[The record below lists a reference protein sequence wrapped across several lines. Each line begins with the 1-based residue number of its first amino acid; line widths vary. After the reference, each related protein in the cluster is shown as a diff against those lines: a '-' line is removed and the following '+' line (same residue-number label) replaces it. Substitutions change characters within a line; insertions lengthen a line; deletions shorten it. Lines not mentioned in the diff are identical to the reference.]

1 MSTLIKNGTLV
12 NEGVSRQGIITI
24 GDDGR
29 IASIGTE
36 APLAEDH
43 YDHVIDAAGCYVLP
57 GVIDEHVHFREPG
70 MTEKATIRSESR
82 AAAYGGVTSY
92 MEMPNTVPTTT
103 TEAAWEDKR
112 QRGRKD
118 SAVNY
123 AFYLG
128 ATNNNA
134 ETLRQA
140 DWQHTP
146 AIKLFMGSSTGN
158 MLVDRGE
165 ALKEVF
171 QLAAKLDI
179 PVVSHCE
186 DATLISENMRLT
198 KERYGEDPAVEH
210 HPEIRSEEACV
221 RSTALA
227 LQLATEAGARLHVAH
242 ISTARELEM
251 IAAHGDANITA
262 EAVTAHLLFTDKD
275 YQRLGTRIKCNP
287 AVKTAHDQ
295 KTLIEGLTD
304 GRILTIATD
313 HAPHLPSQ
321 KEGGC
326 ARAASGMPM
335 VQFSL
340 VAMLGLVDAGRITIE
355 QLVALMAHH
364 PAQYFHVRERGFLR
378 PGYHA
383 DIAIVRPDSPWT
395 LTKAEIQSPCGWS
408 PLEGKTF
415 RWRVEQTL
423 CNGHLVYDRGT
434 FDEGY
439 RGEELEFDRTK

>member
-12 NEGVSRQGIITI
+12 NEGVSIQGTITI

-70 MTEKATIRSESR
+70 MTDKATIRSESR

-186 DATLISENMRLT
+186 DATLISENMRLA

-295 KTLIEGLTD
+295 ETLIEGLTD

-313 HAPHLPSQ
+313 HAPHLSSQ
-321 KEGGC
+321 KRE
-326 ARAASGMPM
+326 AAHGPLRECPWC
-335 VQFSL
+335 SL
-340 VAMLGLVDAGRITIE
+340 A
-355 QLVALMAHH
+355 
-364 PAQYFHVRERGFLR
+364 
-378 PGYHA
+378 
-383 DIAIVRPDSPWT
+383 S
-395 LTKAEIQSPCGWS
+395 SPCWDWS
-408 PLEGKTF
+408 MRDGL
-415 RWRVEQTL
+415 RSSNWWRSWPTIRPNTSTSESAVFCAQATMPTL
-423 CNGHLVYDRGT
+423 PSCAPTVRG
-434 FDEGY
+434 
-439 RGEELEFDRTK
+439 R

>member
-12 NEGVSRQGIITI
+12 NEGVSRQGTITI

-70 MTEKATIRSESR
+70 MTDKATIRSESR

-171 QLAAKLDI
+171 QLAAQLDI

-186 DATLISENMRLT
+186 DATLISENMRLA

-262 EAVTAHLLFTDKD
+262 EAVTAHLLFTDED

-295 KTLIEGLTD
+295 ETLIEGLTD

-340 VAMLGLVDAGRITIE
+340 VAMLGLVDAGR
-355 QLVALMAHH
+355 
-364 PAQYFHVRERGFLR
+364 G
-378 PGYHA
+378 
-383 DIAIVRPDSPWT
+383 
-395 LTKAEIQSPCGWS
+395 
-408 PLEGKTF
+408 
-415 RWRVEQTL
+415 
-423 CNGHLVYDRGT
+423 
-434 FDEGY
+434 
-439 RGEELEFDRTK
+439 

>member
-12 NEGVSRQGIITI
+12 NEGVSRQGTITI

-70 MTEKATIRSESR
+70 MTDKATIRSESR

-103 TEAAWEDKR
+103 TEGAWEDKR

-186 DATLISENMRLT
+186 DATLISENMRLA

-262 EAVTAHLLFTDKD
+262 EAVS
-275 YQRLGTRIKCNP
+275 CP
-287 AVKTAHDQ
+287 
-295 KTLIEGLTD
+295 
-304 GRILTIATD
+304 
-313 HAPHLPSQ
+313 
-321 KEGGC
+321 
-326 ARAASGMPM
+326 
-335 VQFSL
+335 
-340 VAMLGLVDAGRITIE
+340 
-355 QLVALMAHH
+355 
-364 PAQYFHVRERGFLR
+364 
-378 PGYHA
+378 
-383 DIAIVRPDSPWT
+383 
-395 LTKAEIQSPCGWS
+395 
-408 PLEGKTF
+408 
-415 RWRVEQTL
+415 
-423 CNGHLVYDRGT
+423 
-434 FDEGY
+434 
-439 RGEELEFDRTK
+439 

>member
-1 MSTLIKNGTLV
+1 M
-12 NEGVSRQGIITI
+12 
-24 GDDGR
+24 
-29 IASIGTE
+29 
-36 APLAEDH
+36 
-43 YDHVIDAAGCYVLP
+43 
-57 GVIDEHVHFREPG
+57 
-70 MTEKATIRSESR
+70 
-82 AAAYGGVTSY
+82 
-92 MEMPNTVPTTT
+92 
-103 TEAAWEDKR
+103 
-112 QRGRKD
+112 
-118 SAVNY
+118 
-123 AFYLG
+123 
-128 ATNNNA
+128 
-134 ETLRQA
+134 
-140 DWQHTP
+140 
-146 AIKLFMGSSTGN
+146 
-158 MLVDRGE
+158 
-165 ALKEVF
+165 
-171 QLAAKLDI
+171 LAAKLDI

-186 DATLISENMRLT
+186 DATLISENMRLA

-210 HPEIRSEEACV
+210 HPEIRSRKCV
-221 RSTALA
+221 RSPPWPSSWPPRRE
-227 LQLATEAGARLHVAH
+227 QDSHVAH

-295 KTLIEGLTD
+295 ETLIEGLTD

-439 RGEELEFDRTK
+439 RGGGTGFDRTKIAFDRSKITSDHSR

>member
-12 NEGVSRQGIITI
+12 NEGVSIQGTITI

-70 MTEKATIRSESR
+70 MTDKATIRSESR

-186 DATLISENMRLT
+186 DATLISENMRLA

-287 AVKTAHDQ
+287 AIKTAQDR
-295 KTLIEGLTD
+295 KALREAVNSGLID
-304 GRILTIATD
+304 AIATD
-313 HAPHLPSQ
+313 HAPHLLSE
-321 KEGGC
+321 KEGG
-326 ARAASGMPM
+326 ALKAMSGMPM
-335 VQFSL
+335 IQFSL
-340 VAMLGLVDAGRITIE
+340 VSMLELTEKGVFTIE
-355 QLVALMAHH
+355 KVVEKMAHA
-364 PAQYFHVRERGFLR
+364 PAQMYEIQNRGFIRKGYQADLVLVR
-378 PGYHA
+378 PG
-383 DIAIVRPDSPWT
+383 SEWT
-395 LTKAEIQSPCGWS
+395 VTTDCILSKCKWS
-408 PLEGKTF
+408 PLEGHTFDWKVEKTF
-415 RWRVEQTL
+415 V
-423 CNGHLVYDRGT
+423 NGHLLYNNGEI
-434 FDEGY
+434 DETY
-439 RGEELEFDRTK
+439 RGQELRFR

>member
-1 MSTLIKNGTLV
+1 MSTLIKKRHLV

-36 APLAEDH
+36 APLAEDR

-70 MTEKATIRSESR
+70 MTDKATIRSESR

-103 TEAAWEDKR
+103 TETAWEDKR

-186 DATLISENMRLT
+186 DATLISENMRLA

-227 LQLATEAGARLHVAH
+227 SSWPPRQEQDSTWP
-242 ISTARELEM
+242 ISPPP
-251 IAAHGDANITA
+251 AN
-262 EAVTAHLLFTDKD
+262 
-275 YQRLGTRIKCNP
+275 
-287 AVKTAHDQ
+287 
-295 KTLIEGLTD
+295 
-304 GRILTIATD
+304 
-313 HAPHLPSQ
+313 
-321 KEGGC
+321 
-326 ARAASGMPM
+326 
-335 VQFSL
+335 
-340 VAMLGLVDAGRITIE
+340 
-355 QLVALMAHH
+355 
-364 PAQYFHVRERGFLR
+364 
-378 PGYHA
+378 
-383 DIAIVRPDSPWT
+383 
-395 LTKAEIQSPCGWS
+395 
-408 PLEGKTF
+408 
-415 RWRVEQTL
+415 WR
-423 CNGHLVYDRGT
+423 
-434 FDEGY
+434 
-439 RGEELEFDRTK
+439 

>member
-12 NEGVSRQGIITI
+12 NEGVSIQGTITI

-70 MTEKATIRSESR
+70 MTDKATIRSESR

-171 QLAAKLDI
+171 HMAAQLDI

-186 DATLISENMRLT
+186 DATLISENMRLA

-295 KTLIEGLTD
+295 ETLIEGLTD

-321 KEGGC
+321 KKE
-326 ARAASGMPM
+326 AAHGPLRECPWC
-335 VQFSL
+335 SL
-340 VAMLGLVDAGRITIE
+340 A
-355 QLVALMAHH
+355 
-364 PAQYFHVRERGFLR
+364 
-378 PGYHA
+378 
-383 DIAIVRPDSPWT
+383 S
-395 LTKAEIQSPCGWS
+395 SPCWDWS
-408 PLEGKTF
+408 MRDGLQSSNW
-415 RWRVEQTL
+415 WRSWPTIRPNTSTSESAVFCAQATMPTSPS
-423 CNGHLVYDRGT
+423 CAPTVRG
-434 FDEGY
+434 
-439 RGEELEFDRTK
+439 R

>member
-12 NEGVSRQGIITI
+12 NEGVSRQGTITI

-70 MTEKATIRSESR
+70 MTDKATIRSESR

-165 ALKEVF
+165 ALKRC
-171 QLAAKLDI
+171 
-179 PVVSHCE
+179 S
-186 DATLISENMRLT
+186 SW
-198 KERYGEDPAVEH
+198 
-210 HPEIRSEEACV
+210 
-221 RSTALA
+221 
-227 LQLATEAGARLHVAH
+227 
-242 ISTARELEM
+242 
-251 IAAHGDANITA
+251 
-262 EAVTAHLLFTDKD
+262 
-275 YQRLGTRIKCNP
+275 
-287 AVKTAHDQ
+287 
-295 KTLIEGLTD
+295 
-304 GRILTIATD
+304 
-313 HAPHLPSQ
+313 LPS
-321 KEGGC
+321 
-326 ARAASGMPM
+326 S
-335 VQFSL
+335 
-340 VAMLGLVDAGRITIE
+340 
-355 QLVALMAHH
+355 
-364 PAQYFHVRERGFLR
+364 
-378 PGYHA
+378 
-383 DIAIVRPDSPWT
+383 
-395 LTKAEIQSPCGWS
+395 
-408 PLEGKTF
+408 TF
-415 RWRVEQTL
+415 PS
-423 CNGHLVYDRGT
+423 
-434 FDEGY
+434 
-439 RGEELEFDRTK
+439 